1 MYAVSISHPARH
13 NIFAHGETLKNSPP
27 ILLLSLLL
35 AVSMLTACGFPGSM
49 DNVPA
54 INQPLASTEARQ
66 TAVYIPQPSETPITP
81 LWNHAQS
88 ACDGKPLYSWRGAG
102 TFTWHFSYPDYD
114 EVATVTQAEAAYTV
128 PSDSAC
134 GWLSVGLGEI
144 MKDTPIEGAH
154 AQWSGSCQ
162 TTAAGSTKT
171 IVQQIAITVSGWEQ
185 KTTQLGTFRALR
197 VKSLN
202 QYADGTTPG
211 VVEVNDWYVCG
222 YGRVYS
228 ESTDPNTDTK
238 YVDELLSFTPQ
249 STDESRVR
257 YILAD
262 MQLINTDDPYRAK
275 INDEET
281 AESLRRWDAGIRVTN
296 INQFER
302 KMVNAQWQIV
312 YVGSGEPIKGT
323 DIKLTS
329 DPQ

>member
-1 MYAVSISHPARH
+1 
-13 NIFAHGETLKNSPP
+13 LKNRIL

-35 AVSMLTACGFPGSM
+35 TVSTLTACGIPVSM

-54 INQPLASTEARQ
+54 VNQPLASTKILQ
-66 TAVYIPQPSETPITP
+66 TAVYIPQPSETPVTP
-81 LWNHAQS
+81 LWDYTQS
-88 ACDGKPLYSWRGAG
+88 TCDGKPLYSWRGAG
-102 TFTWHFSYPDYD
+102 AFTWHFSYPGYD
-114 EVATVTQAEAAYTV
+114 EVATVTGAEAVYSV

-144 MKDTPIEGAH
+144 MKDTPIEGTH

-162 TTAAGSTKT
+162 TIVAGSTKT
-171 IVQQIAITVSGWEQ
+171 IVQQISITVSGWEQ
-185 KTTQLGTFRALR
+185 KTTQLGAFRALR
-197 VKSLN
+197 LKSLN

-262 MQLINTDDPYRAK
+262 MQLIDAADPYRAK

-281 AESLRRWDAGIRVTN
+281 AESLRRWDAGIRVSN
-296 INQFER
+296 IDQFER
-302 KMVNAQWQIV
+302 KMVNGQWQIV
-312 YVGSGEPIKGT
+312 YAGSEKPIKGA
-323 DIKLTS
+323 DVKLTS
-329 DPQ
+329 DPLQ

>member
-1 MYAVSISHPARH
+1 
-13 NIFAHGETLKNSPP
+13 
-27 ILLLSLLL
+27 
-35 AVSMLTACGFPGSM
+35 MLTACGSRS
-49 DNVPA
+49 NTPA
-54 INQPLASTEARQ
+54 LNESPVSTEAIQ
-66 TAVYIPQPSETPITP
+66 TAIYSPLSSETPSTP
-81 LWNHAQS
+81 LWDYTQAS
-88 ACDGKPLYSWRGAG
+88 CDGKPLYSWRGAG
-102 TFTWHFSYPDYD
+102 TFTWHFSYPGYD
-114 EVATVTQAEAAYTV
+114 EVATVTQAEGVYSA
-128 PSDSAC
+128 PDDSDC

-144 MKDTPIEGAH
+144 MEDTPIEGAH

-162 TTAAGSTKT
+162 TTTAGSTKT

-185 KTTQLGTFRALR
+185 KTTQLGTFLRALR

-222 YGRVYS
+222 YGRIYS

-262 MQLINTDDPYRAK
+262 IQLVNTADPYRAK

-281 AESLRRWDAGIRVTN
+281 AEALRRWDAGIRVTN
-296 INQFER
+296 IDQFER
-302 KMVNAQWQIV
+302 KMVNGQWQIV
-312 YVGSGEPIKGT
+312 YTGSGKPIKGA
-323 DIKLTS
+323 DVKLTS
-329 DPQ
+329 DPLQ